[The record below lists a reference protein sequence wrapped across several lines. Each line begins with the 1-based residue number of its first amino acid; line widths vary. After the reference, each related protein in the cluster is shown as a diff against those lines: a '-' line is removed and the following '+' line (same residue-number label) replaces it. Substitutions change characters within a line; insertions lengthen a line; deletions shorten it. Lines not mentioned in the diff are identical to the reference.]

1 MAASCTCALGRNENG
16 GPKDPEPS
24 LWLPERDPNPDVGPA
39 LSARFPAAFR
49 GVGTRGVGS
58 AAPGPGGSRAG
69 GGRQRRGRL
78 CRGRAARD
86 KSPRRHP
93 VPGRALRWPP
103 RASPRFPPG
112 PGKCRKTQNHRGIT
126 VTGAARAIPLPEGR
140 LLPGAGSTQQDAA
153 PFFQE
158 QCGINASDGKRL
170 EEAGFHMV
178 KAMAYAPEK
187 ELLNIKVIS
196 ETKADKIPVRVFW
209 SFNPGYS
216 TGLFLLAESVVVN
229 LEGLQRAVKADAAE
243 LVPMGFT
250 TTTEFHQR
258 QSEIIQIPRGSK
270 ELDKLLQGGI
280 ETGSLTGLF
289 GEFRTGKTQPCHC
302 LAVTG
307 QVGGSPHY
315 NPIFR
320 PHSRGIFANLGTF
333 FDYLSVYYCLEVTIL

>member
-1 MAASCTCALGRNENG
+1 MEGAAAVRAVPEASGSGGGGPAGPPEMTSASTQDGDELGRHVM
-16 GPKDPEPS
+16 PHQR
-24 LWLPERDPNPDVGPA
+24 W
-39 LSARFPAAFR
+39 RF
-49 GVGTRGVGS
+49 

-158 QCGINASDGKRL
+158 
-170 EEAGFHMV
+170 
-178 KAMAYAPEK
+178 
-187 ELLNIKVIS
+187 
-196 ETKADKIPVRVFW
+196 
-209 SFNPGYS
+209 
-216 TGLFLLAESVVVN
+216 
-229 LEGLQRAVKADAAE
+229 ADAAE

-307 QVGGSPHY
+307 QLPTDPGGGQKGEATSMDTEG
-315 NPIFR
+315 IFR
-320 PHSRGIFANLGTF
+320 PEWLLAVAERSVRGI
-333 FDYLSVYYCLEVTIL
+333 V